1 MTNNF
6 FDTKYPIACAPMNQV
21 GTREFL
27 NSCYDSGILPSVFQ
41 NPDSQK
47 SLITSYLEQELR
59 PLLVA
64 VSAYR
69 LVTDEYYRKFTMEL
83 PFSHLE
89 FISDISNEE
98 KEMTTKFY
106 DILFKLKET
115 KKIIYKRFYAN
126 MPKPLYNIVDAFTV
140 KGSEGAGHPGND
152 LLDSEV
158 DKYKSLYSKFTFLAE
173 GGINNKNQL
182 LKYSN
187 LGIKGFLI
195 GSLLAASKES
205 NLSSESKQ
213 ILINKTSKD
222 LQKLSTGQQG
232 IIFSHVD
239 DTDKNYTKSL
249 KLGILTGNRGHL
261 FIGSNIDYITKE
273 LSIKEI
279 IDNIVPKEWKYE

>member
-1 MTNNF
+1 
-6 FDTKYPIACAPMNQV
+6 MNQV
-21 GTREFL
+21 GTLEFL
-27 NSCYDSGILPSVFQ
+27 NSCYDSGILPSVFYIKDFEE
-41 NPDSQK
+41 N
-47 SLITSYLEQELR
+47 LINTYLKQELR
-59 PLLVA
+59 PLLIGI
-64 VSAYR
+64 SSYK
-69 LVTDEYYRKFTMEL
+69 LVYDNYYYNFMKNT

-89 FISDISNEE
+89 FIVDIPLND
-98 KEMTTKFY
+98 KESSFKFY
-106 DILFKLKET
+106 NRLQKIKQS
-115 KKIIYKRFYAN
+115 KKIIYKKFYTGL
-126 MPKPLYNIVDAFTV
+126 PKPLYTIVDAFTI
-140 KGSEGAGHPGND
+140 KGSEGAGHPGHD

-173 GGINNKNQL
+173 GGINNKSQL